1 MEAMTNEVF
10 IAILAAAAMNAA
22 WNTAVKVGGDKLT
35 VMAITTLIG
44 SLISLPAVAFIKI
57 PDTGS
62 WMLLGLSIIIH
73 TVYHLVLPLAYRYGD
88 LGQVYPMA
96 RGTAPLLVTLAAALL
111 LGEIPQTLGIVGVAC
126 ISCGV
131 LALAIRRRTD
141 QKGASRGVSYALFTG
156 ALIAAYTVVDALGAR
171 LAGSVLGFAVI
182 LTVGDGIATALVV
195 LAWKGANAFR
205 VDTRTLSLCTFA
217 GAMQVGAYW
226 IAIWA
231 LSQAPMG
238 IVSALRESS
247 VLFIG
252 LISKFILNESFGKQR
267 AISSLLIFAGIVS
280 VRIGM

>member
-1 MEAMTNEVF
+1 MPNEVF

-44 SLISLPAVAFIKI
+44 SLISLPALAFIKM
-57 PDTGS
+57 PDTES

-96 RGTAPLLVTLAAALL
+96 RGVAPLLVTLAAALL
-111 LGEIPQTLGIVGVAC
+111 LSEVPHTLGIVGVAC

-141 QKGASRGVSYALFTG
+141 RQGASRAVTYALLTG

-182 LTVGDGIATALVV
+182 LTVGDGIATALIV
-195 LAWKGANAFR
+195 LAWKGVNAFR
-205 VDTRTLSLCTFA
+205 VDTRTLGLCTFA

-226 IAIWA
+226 IAVWA

-238 IVSALRESS
+238 TVSALRESS

-252 LISKFILNESFGKQR
+252 LISKFLLNERFGKQR

>member
-1 MEAMTNEVF
+1 MSNEVF

-22 WNTAVKVGGDKLT
+22 WNTAVKVGGDQLT

-44 SLISLPAVAFIKI
+44 SLVSLPAIAFIKM

-62 WMLLGLSIIIH
+62 WMLLGLSIVIH
-73 TVYHLVLPLAYRYGD
+73 TVYHLVLPLAYRAGD

-96 RGTAPLLVTLAAALL
+96 RGAAPLFVTLAAALL
-111 LGEIPQTLGIVGVAC
+111 LSEIPHTLGIVGVAC

-141 QKGASRGVSYALFTG
+141 QQGASRGVRYALLTG
-156 ALIAAYTVVDALGAR
+156 ALIAAYTVVDAMGAR

-205 VDTRTLSLCTFA
+205 VDTRTLGLCTFA
-217 GAMQVGAYW
+217 GVMQVGAYW
-226 IAIWA
+226 IAVWA

-238 IVSALRESS
+238 AVSALRESS

-252 LISKFILNESFGKQR
+252 LISKFILNERFGKQR
-267 AISSLLIFAGIVS
+267 AISSLLIFVGIVS

>member
-1 MEAMTNEVF
+1 MQAMPNEVF

-22 WNTAVKVGGDKLT
+22 WNTAVKVGGNQLT

-44 SLISLPAVAFIKI
+44 SLISLPAIAFVKM

-62 WMLLGLSIIIH
+62 WMLLGLSIVIH
-73 TVYHLVLPLAYRYGD
+73 TVYHLVLPLAYRAGD

-96 RGTAPLLVTLAAALL
+96 RGAAPLLVTLAAALL
-111 LGEIPQTLGIVGVAC
+111 LGEVPHTLGIVGVAC

-141 QKGASRGVSYALFTG
+141 QQGASRGVRYALLTG
-156 ALIAAYTVVDALGAR
+156 ALIAAYTVVDAMGAR

-205 VDTRTLSLCTFA
+205 VDTRTLGLCTFA

-226 IAIWA
+226 IAVWA

-238 IVSALRESS
+238 AVSALRESS

-252 LISKFILNESFGKQR
+252 LISKFILNERFGKQR
-267 AISSLLIFAGIVS
+267 AISSLLIFVGIVS

>member
-111 LGEIPQTLGIVGVAC
+111 LGEIPHTLGIVGVAC

-238 IVSALRESS
+238 TVSALRESS

>member
-62 WMLLGLSIIIH
+62 WMLLGLS
-73 TVYHLVLPLAYRYGD
+73 
-88 LGQVYPMA
+88 M
-96 RGTAPLLVTLAAALL
+96 AAALL

-238 IVSALRESS
+238 TVSALRESS

>member
-1 MEAMTNEVF
+1 MSNEIF

-22 WNTAVKVGGDKLT
+22 WNTAVKVGGDQLT

-44 SLISLPAVAFIKI
+44 SLVSLPAIAFIKM

-62 WMLLGLSIIIH
+62 WMLLGLSIVIH
-73 TVYHLVLPLAYRYGD
+73 TVYHLVLPLAYRAGD

-96 RGTAPLLVTLAAALL
+96 RGAAPLFVTLAAALL
-111 LGEIPQTLGIVGVAC
+111 LSEIPHTLGIVGVAC

-141 QKGASRGVSYALFTG
+141 QQGASRGVRYALLTG
-156 ALIAAYTVVDALGAR
+156 ALIAAYTVVDAMGAR

-205 VDTRTLSLCTFA
+205 VDTRTLGLCTFA

-226 IAIWA
+226 IAVWA

-238 IVSALRESS
+238 AVSALRESS

-252 LISKFILNESFGKQR
+252 LISKFILNERFGKQR
-267 AISSLLIFAGIVS
+267 AISSLLIFVGIVS

>member
-1 MEAMTNEVF
+1 MSNEVF

-22 WNTAVKVGGDKLT
+22 WNTAVKVGGDQLT

-44 SLISLPAVAFIKI
+44 SLVSLPAIAFIKM

-62 WMLLGLSIIIH
+62 WMLLGLSIVIH
-73 TVYHLVLPLAYRYGD
+73 TVYHLVLPLAYRAGD

-96 RGTAPLLVTLAAALL
+96 RGAAPLFVTLAAALL
-111 LGEIPQTLGIVGVAC
+111 LSEIPHTLGIVGVAC

-141 QKGASRGVSYALFTG
+141 QQGASRGVRYALLTG
-156 ALIAAYTVVDALGAR
+156 ALIAAYTVVDAMGAR

-205 VDTRTLSLCTFA
+205 VDTRTLGLCTFA

-226 IAIWA
+226 IAVWA

-238 IVSALRESS
+238 AVSALRESS

-252 LISKFILNESFGKQR
+252 LISKFILNERFGKQR
-267 AISSLLIFAGIVS
+267 AISSLLIFVGIVS

>member
-1 MEAMTNEVF
+1 MSNEIF

-22 WNTAVKVGGDKLT
+22 WNTAVKVGGDQLT

-44 SLISLPAVAFIKI
+44 SLVSLPAIAFIKM

-62 WMLLGLSIIIH
+62 WMLLGLSIVIH
-73 TVYHLVLPLAYRYGD
+73 TVYHLVLPLAYRAGD

-96 RGTAPLLVTLAAALL
+96 RGAAPLFVTLAAALL
-111 LGEIPQTLGIVGVAC
+111 LSEIPHPLGIVGVAC

-131 LALAIRRRTD
+131 LALAVRRRTD
-141 QKGASRGVSYALFTG
+141 PQGASRGVRYALLTG
-156 ALIAAYTVVDALGAR
+156 ALIAAYTVVDAMGAR

-205 VDTRTLSLCTFA
+205 VDTRTLGLCTFA

-226 IAIWA
+226 IAVWA

-238 IVSALRESS
+238 AVSALRESS

-252 LISKFILNESFGKQR
+252 LISKFILNERFGKQR
-267 AISSLLIFAGIVS
+267 AISSLLIFVGIVS

>member
-1 MEAMTNEVF
+1 MPTEVF

-22 WNTAVKVGGDKLT
+22 WNTAVKVGGDQLT

-44 SLISLPAVAFIKI
+44 SLISLPALAFVKM
-57 PDTGS
+57 PDIGS
-62 WMLLGLSIIIH
+62 WMLLGLSIVIH
-73 TVYHLVLPLAYRYGD
+73 TVYHLVLPLAYRAGD

-96 RGTAPLLVTLAAALL
+96 RGVAPLLVTLVAALL
-111 LGEIPQTLGIVGVAC
+111 LSEIPHTLGIVGVAC

-141 QKGASRGVSYALFTG
+141 RQGASRGVRYALLTG
-156 ALIAAYTVVDALGAR
+156 ALIAAYTVVDAMGAR

-205 VDTRTLSLCTFA
+205 VDTRTLGLCSFA

-226 IAIWA
+226 IAVWA

-238 IVSALRESS
+238 AVSALRESS
-247 VLFIG
+247 VLFVG
-252 LISKFILNESFGKQR
+252 LISKFILNERFGKQR